1 MKVEWWTSPRTRTSS
16 LPVPSTPKNSPPP
29 KKSPDPDGRAS
40 IPESTTGRGARGEA
54 TAAEFLIAHDYR
66 ILERN
71 FRNRSGEVDIIAVE
85 GGTIAFCEV
94 KSWERMPIAGLE
106 YALSR
111 RKQGRIIRTSLWY
124 LHTHPNLSRLQPRFD
139 VLFVHDDEVQ
149 HFPDAFC
156 ESGAW

>member
-1 MKVEWWTSPRTRTSS
+1 MAKKGISSSREPWTRKSSAGPEKAPRAQRA
-16 LPVPSTPKNSPPP
+16 
-29 KKSPDPDGRAS
+29 PDGAT
-40 IPESTTGRGARGEA
+40 STHRRGAQGEER
-54 TAAEFLIAHDYR
+54 AAEYLVDLHYT

-71 FRNRSGEVDIIAVE
+71 FRTRTGEVDIIAVE

-124 LHTHPNLSRLQPRFD
+124 LHTHPCLSRLQPRYD
-139 VLFVHDDEVQ
+139 VLFVSSEGVEHLMN
-149 HFPDAFC
+149 AFS
-156 ESGAW
+156 ERGAW

>member
-1 MKVEWWTSPRTRTSS
+1 M
-16 LPVPSTPKNSPPP
+16 
-29 KKSPDPDGRAS
+29 
-40 IPESTTGRGARGEA
+40 GEA
-54 TAAEFLIAHDYR
+54 VAVEFLISHNYK

-106 YALSR
+106 QALSR

-124 LHTHPNLSRLQPRFD
+124 LHTHPNLSLLQPRFD
-139 VLFVHDDEVQ
+139 VLFVHADEVQ
-149 HFPDAFC
+149 HFQDAFC
-156 ESGAW
+156 ERGAW